1 MWAGIQACPPRAAAS
16 GAGQSTTVR
25 SCDWRNSAQ
34 APLRLKGPGM
44 WQGPSLCAWEGVFR
58 IARAGGV
65 CIRKG
70 FESASKQAHSK
81 RFANSKAP
89 WEVAAACRRFVSGAE
104 LDPGHPTTE
113 LDGRLPRRLAVLDLR
128 FGGRRFPSPTGLWRN
143 EQYVLLGLPLAHKDG
158 VCALFGQGQGPF
170 VRRLLKTSSARGA
183 IALPQAPHKAR
194 MRSRRRTS
202 SPSPSGLSAP
212 PCSVITQSR

>member
-1 MWAGIQACPPRAAAS
+1 MPSEGSGLRCGSIHNRSFVRLEEERS
-16 GAGQSTTVR
+16 GAVALERPRDVAR
-25 SCDWRNSAQ
+25 SVSVCLGWSFPDCQGGRCLYPQRLRKRQQ
-34 APLRLKGPGM
+34 AGALQTLRELGGAVGGRGGLPPL
-44 WQGPSLCAWEGVFR
+44 C
-58 IARAGGV
+58 
-65 CIRKG
+65 
-70 FESASKQAHSK
+70 
-81 RFANSKAP
+81 
-89 WEVAAACRRFVSGAE
+89 RFVIRAE

-143 EQYVLLGLPLAHKDG
+143 EQYALLGLPLAHKDG

-202 SPSPSGLSAP
+202 SRSPSGLSAP